1 MPSGPRPTPP
11 ANRSAISGVWAPP
24 HRISLRLAA
33 RLLQV
38 PLKEGEDAGRWLA
51 PPPHQPSPGGS
62 ASATPP
68 QGGSDGRVC
77 KPNSVP
83 SQRATVIPLA
93 RELPPG
99 SSILPG
105 CQAARVTPPSLFE
118 LAPCGVCQACPLPS
132 TRCALTAPFHPYP
145 LRGGIFSVA
154 LSVPME
160 NVHEPPALRGTL
172 PCGVR
177 TFLPP
182 NAQAMGRRPFDPPDG
197 ILSPAQERRQGAS
210 RINRAAPWAAAGE
223 AEQPHPDLQD
233 HSSPAAARFA
243 ATTRAPATA
252 LPTGAFSRARIC
264 RTTGG

>member
-11 ANRSAISGVWAPP
+11 THRSAISGPWP
-24 HRISLRLAA
+24 
-33 RLLQV
+33 
-38 PLKEGEDAGRWLA
+38 A

-93 RELPPG
+93 WELPPG

-118 LAPCGVCQACPLPS
+118 LAPCGVCQACSLPS

-197 ILSPAQERRQGAS
+197 ILGPAQERRQGES
-210 RINRAAPWAAAGE
+210 RINQAAPWAAAGE
-223 AEQPHPDLQD
+223 VVRPHPNLQGR
-233 HSSPAAARFA
+233 SSPAAARFA

-252 LPTGAFSRARIC
+252 LPTGAFSRARTC

>member
-11 ANRSAISGVWAPP
+11 AHRSAISGVWAPP
-24 HRISLRLAA
+24 HRISLRLTA

-38 PLKEGEDAGRWLA
+38 PLKGGRTPGVGWPPLRISCRLA
-51 PPPHQPSPGGS
+51 
-62 ASATPP
+62 ARLLRLPP

-93 RELPPG
+93 WELPPR

-145 LRGGIFSVA
+145 LRGGIFSVV

-210 RINRAAPWAAAGE
+210 RINRAAPWAAGE
-223 AEQPHPDLQD
+223 GERPHPDLQD
-233 HSSPAAARFA
+233 RSSPAAARFA

>member
-1 MPSGPRPTPP
+1 MRLGISCLPATQTLHSPLFTLHQSHPVCSGPLYG
-11 ANRSAISGVWAPP
+11 AEA
-24 HRISLRLAA
+24 
-33 RLLQV
+33 LLTRV
-38 PLKEGEDAGRWLA
+38 RYGN
-51 PPPHQPSPGGS
+51 
-62 ASATPP
+62 
-68 QGGSDGRVC
+68 DGQAC

-93 RELPPG
+93 RESPPG

-118 LAPCGVCQACPLPS
+118 LAPCGVCQACPLPG

-160 NVHEPPALRGTL
+160 KLHEPPGLRGTL

-182 NAQAMGRRPFDPPDG
+182 NALASSRRPFDLPDG
-197 ILSPAQERRQGAS
+197 IL
-210 RINRAAPWAAAGE
+210 
-223 AEQPHPDLQD
+223 
-233 HSSPAAARFA
+233 
-243 ATTRAPATA
+243 
-252 LPTGAFSRARIC
+252 ARIS
-264 RTTGG
+264 RQVASETTKD